1 MKVEVFGFMM
11 SEGEYRF
18 EFPDR
23 CVWRA
28 VVLISLWAG
37 SAQCPTQFKKF
48 SFFFFKFPIFSKSF
62 RFFKKFPIFQKVF
75 VFFKKFPI
83 F

>member
-23 CVWRA
+23 WVWRA

-48 SFFFFKFPIFSKSF
+48 SFF
-62 RFFKKFPIFQKVF
+62 
-75 VFFKKFPI
+75 
-83 F
+83 